1 MWHALLDSYRFASD
15 TIPRYRSCAAISSF
29 CAISCGIQATGSDRH
44 PLAGAERSRP
54 SKSLAKRPPVCYAHA
69 HMGTLYYADNLGIL
83 QRYIAD
89 ASVDLVYLGPP
100 FKSAQNTNAF
110 F

>member
-1 MWHALLDSYRFASD
+1 
-15 TIPRYRSCAAISSF
+15 
-29 CAISCGIQATGSDRH
+29 
-44 PLAGAERSRP
+44 LAGAERSCP

-69 HMGTLYYADNLGIL
+69 HMGTLYYGDNLGIL

>member
-1 MWHALLDSYRFASD
+1 
-15 TIPRYRSCAAISSF
+15 
-29 CAISCGIQATGSDRH
+29 
-44 PLAGAERSRP
+44 
-54 SKSLAKRPPVCYAHA
+54 
-69 HMGTLYYADNLGIL
+69 MGTLYYGDNLGIL